1 MPMLST
7 TLFALA
13 QAGDGPKASTVV
25 SSLLLVVAVT
35 FVISVIV
42 TKIVANTANVNDAT
56 FGKAF
61 LATIFKNI
69 AGWGSLVFLG
79 LAPGMSPIFT
89 IGFAFALVPILVYK
103 MVFGTE
109 WMQALVIWVA
119 VFVIEVGVGF
129 AVAGPALKAMLKI

>member
-1 MPMLST
+1 
-7 TLFALA
+7 
-13 QAGDGPKASTVV
+13 
-25 SSLLLVVAVT
+25 
-35 FVISVIV
+35 V

-103 MVFGTE
+103 IVFGTE

>member
-1 MPMLST
+1 MLST
-7 TLFALA
+7 ILYALA
-13 QAGDGPKASTVV
+13 QAGDSPKPSSIV
-25 SSLLLVVAVT
+25 SSLLIVVAVT

-42 TKIVANTANVNDAT
+42 TKVVAKAANVNDAT

-61 LATIFKNI
+61 LATIFKNV

-119 VFVIEVGVGF
+119 VFVIEVGVGV
-129 AVAGPALKAMLKI
+129 AVAGPALKQVLKI

>member
-1 MPMLST
+1 MLST
-7 TLFALA
+7 TLYALT
-13 QAGDGPKASTVV
+13 QAGSAPKPSTVL
-25 SSLLLVVAVT
+25 SSIFVVVAVT

-42 TKIVANTANVNDAT
+42 TKIVAKASNVNDAT

-61 LATIFKNI
+61 LATLFKNM

-119 VFVIEVGVGF
+119 VFVIEVGIGF
-129 AVAGPALKAMLKI
+129 AVAGPALKQMLKV

>member
-1 MPMLST
+1 MLST
-7 TLFALA
+7 ILYALA
-13 QAGDGPKASTVV
+13 QAGDSPKPSSIV
-25 SSLLLVVAVT
+25 SSLLIVVAVT

-42 TKIVANTANVNDAT
+42 TKVVAKAASVNDAT

-61 LATIFKNI
+61 LATIFKNM

-129 AVAGPALKAMLKI
+129 AVAGPALKQMLKI